1 MVRSTAGRAMPLAA
15 FGRLDLAA
23 TSSAIFFVSSA
34 SLLGGISL
42 STRRQSRARLPRMPS
57 AVVQKKSAW
66 SRRTIRLSTRRVSP
80 PVPGST
86 ASSGSSGSDTAL
98 EPSSAS
104 RI

>member
-1 MVRSTAGRAMPLAA
+1 MPLAS
-15 FGRLDLAA
+15 FGREDLPAI
-23 TSSAIFFVSSA
+23 SSAIFFVSSA
-34 SLLGGISL
+34 SLLGGMSL
-42 STRRQSRARLPRMPS
+42 STSRHCCARLPRMPS

-66 SRRTIRLSTRRVSP
+66 SRRTIRLSTSRVRP

-104 RI
+104 RIWSQASASS